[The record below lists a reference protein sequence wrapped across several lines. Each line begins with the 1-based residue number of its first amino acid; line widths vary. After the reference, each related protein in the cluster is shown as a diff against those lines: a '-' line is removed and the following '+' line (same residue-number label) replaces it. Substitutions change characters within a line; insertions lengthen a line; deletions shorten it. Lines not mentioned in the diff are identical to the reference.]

1 MADASNPDPRNSEL
15 GTPNFHPIWHKGTAA
30 ADWVTRFTV
39 GEDWR
44 WDTILLPYDLEGTR
58 GHAWGL
64 GQIGVLTRAE
74 VDEIGRQLDALRA
87 EWQAGELAVQPEDED
102 MHTVIERE
110 LTARA
115 GEAGKKIH
123 AGRSRNDQV
132 LVALRLWLRDAL
144 ADVGRGAADVAD
156 ALAAHARQHDGLV
169 MPGYTHLQRAMPT
182 TAGLWAAGYVDLF
195 ADDLKGLAE
204 ARDRADVSPWG
215 SAAGYGVPSLDLP
228 RRAVAERLGFR
239 GVQENVT
246 AVQLSRGK
254 AEGAVV
260 HALVQ
265 LGLTANRLASDL
277 VLFASSEFGFV
288 TLPHEHTTG
297 SSIMPQKRNPDVLE
311 LARATVHR
319 LTAELHLLLTLP
331 ANLPGG
337 YHRDL
342 QLTKEATMRAV
353 LATRDLMSA
362 LAAVLPGIAWQPD
375 AMRAALSPDLFAT
388 AEALRRV
395 DDGTPFRDAYR
406 DVGTNLDELA
416 VPDDASSLAAYRTP
430 GTPGRVDADA
440 LQSRIG
446 AARERFGA

>member
-1 MADASNPDPRNSEL
+1 MSPIPDPQSP
-15 GTPNFHPIWHKGTAA
+15 TTPIWHKGTAA

-44 WDTILLPYDLEGTR
+44 WDTILLPYDLMGTR

-64 GQIGVLTRAE
+64 GQIGVLTEAE
-74 VDEIGRQLDALRA
+74 VEEIDHQLDGLRD
-87 EWQAGELAVQPEDED
+87 EWVAGELVVRPEDED

-110 LTARA
+110 LTARLGDA
-115 GEAGKKIH
+115 GRKIH

-144 ADVGRGAADVAD
+144 ATIGQTAADATE
-156 ALAAHARQHDGLV
+156 ALVDHARKHDDLL
-169 MPGYTHLQRAMPT
+169 MPGTTHLQRAMPT
-182 TAGLWAAGYVDLF
+182 TAGLWAAGYAELL
-195 ADDLKGLAE
+195 ADDLVGLAE
-204 ARDRADVSPWG
+204 ARDRANVSPWG
-215 SAAGYGVPSLDLP
+215 SAAGYGVPVLDLP

-239 GVQENVT
+239 DVQENVT

-254 AEGAVV
+254 MEAAVV

-288 TLPHEHTTG
+288 ALPTEYTTG

-342 QLTKEATMRAV
+342 QLTKEALMRAV
-353 LATRDLMSA
+353 LATRDLMTAVAS
-362 LAAVLPGIAWQPD
+362 VLPRVAWKPE

-388 AEALRRV
+388 AEALQRV
-395 DDGTPFRDAYR
+395 DNGTPFREAYR
-406 DVGTNLDELA
+406 DVGTHLDELA
-416 VPDDASSLAAYRTP
+416 VPDDASALATYATP

-440 LQSRIG
+440 LRQRVE
-446 AARERFGA
+446 AARQRLE

>member
-1 MADASNPDPRNSEL
+1 MNPEPLNPEPRTL
-15 GTPNFHPIWHKGTAA
+15 TPIWHKGTAA

-64 GQIGVLTRAE
+64 GQIGVLTPEE
-74 VDEIGRQLDALRA
+74 VEEISHQLDALRD
-87 EWQAGELAVQPEDED
+87 EWVDGELAVRPEDED

-110 LTARA
+110 LTARL
-115 GEAGKKIH
+115 GVAGKKIH

-144 ADVGRGAADVAD
+144 ADIGQTSATAAD
-156 ALAAHARQHDGLV
+156 ALVEHARQHDALV

-182 TAGLWAAGYVDLF
+182 TAGLWAAGYAELL
-195 ADDLKGLAE
+195 ADDLVGLAE
-204 ARDRADVSPWG
+204 ARARADVSPWG
-215 SAAGYGVPSLDLP
+215 SAAGYGVPVLNLP

-239 GVQENVT
+239 DVQENVT

-254 AEGAVV
+254 AEASVV

-277 VLFASSEFGFV
+277 VLFATGEFAFV
-288 TLPHEHTTG
+288 TLPAEYTTG

-353 LATRDLMSA
+353 LATRDLMTA
-362 LAAVLPGIAWQPD
+362 LASVLPGIVWKPE

-395 DDGTPFRDAYR
+395 DAGTPFREAYR
-406 DVGTNLDELA
+406 EVGTHLGDLS
-416 VPDDASSLAAYRTP
+416 VPDDASALAAYATP
-430 GTPGRVDADA
+430 GTPGCVDADA
-440 LQSRIG
+440 LRQRIE
-446 AARERFGA
+446 AARKRFGPTG

>member
-1 MADASNPDPRNSEL
+1 MPDSPTPRPQS
-15 GTPNFHPIWHKGTAA
+15 PRAIWHKGTAA

-44 WDTILLPYDLEGTR
+44 WDTILLPYDVEGTR
-58 GHAWGL
+58 GHAYGL
-64 GQIGVLTRAE
+64 RLAGVLTEQEEA
-74 VDEIGRQLDALRA
+74 EIGTALDAIRDA
-87 EWQAGELAVQPEDED
+87 WEAGEIVVTPEDED

-110 LTARA
+110 LTARV

-144 ADVGRGAADVAD
+144 GAVARGASGACA
-156 ALAAHARQHDGLV
+156 ALIEHAASGDGLL

-182 TAGLWAAGYVDLF
+182 TAGLWAAGYAELLL
-195 ADDLKGLAE
+195 DDLAGLAE
-204 ARDRADVSPWG
+204 ASARADVSPWG

-228 RRAVAERLGFR
+228 RREVAERLGFR

-254 AEGAVV
+254 AEASVV

-277 VLFASSEFGFV
+277 VLFATAEFGFV
-288 TLPHEHTTG
+288 KLPHEYTTG

-353 LATRDLMSA
+353 LAAQDLMAA
-362 LAAVLPGIAWQPD
+362 LGAVLPGVEWQPL
-375 AMRAALSPDLFAT
+375 AMREALSPDLFAT
-388 AEALRRV
+388 AEALDRV
-395 DDGTPFRDAYR
+395 ASGEAFRDAYR
-406 DVGTNLDELA
+406 AVGTNLGALS
-416 VPDDASSLAAYRTP
+416 VPPEAEALGAYVTP
-430 GTPGRVDADA
+430 GTPGRVDVDA
-440 LQSRIG
+440 LRQRL
-446 AARERFGA
+446 AAF